1 VTVQTVGTVLAIIGW
16 MTKAA
21 QALAVVL
28 SVALLSYSVS
38 RASAEAETLQPQ
50 AQFESAIR
58 NRSTSP
64 NLILFTMVD
73 DRTGDSLTG
82 CTLAPLLLGAILKE
96 RDPQQRAIS
105 VQEAVQIALSNTSHV
120 FHFSRQSALDNLR
133 DMADGKYSRACGVLK
148 QSGCVQRQDLTGAFV
163 AC

>member
-1 VTVQTVGTVLAIIGW
+1 VTVQTVGTVLAVIEW

-21 QALAVVL
+21 RALAVVL
-28 SVALLSYSVS
+28 SVLPSYSVS

-50 AQFESAIR
+50 AQFEAAIR

-73 DRTGDSLTG
+73 DRTGDSWTG

-96 RDPQQRAIS
+96 RDPQQQVIS
-105 VQEAVQIALSNTSHV
+105 VQEAIQIALSNISHV
-120 FHFSRQSALDNLR
+120 FHFSKQSALDNLR
-133 DMADGKYSRACGVLK
+133 DIADGKYSRACGALK
-148 QSGCVQRQDLTGAFV
+148 KDGCVQRQDLTGAFV

>member
-1 VTVQTVGTVLAIIGW
+1 VTVKTVGTVLAVIER

-28 SVALLSYSVS
+28 SVALLLSYSVS

-50 AQFESAIR
+50 AQFEAAIR

-64 NLILFTMVD
+64 NLILLTMVD
-73 DRTGDSLTG
+73 DRTGDSWTG
-82 CTLAPLLLGAILKE
+82 CTLAPLLLGAILK
-96 RDPQQRAIS
+96 QQRTIS
-105 VQEAVQIALSNTSHV
+105 VQEAIQIALSNTSHV

>member
-1 VTVQTVGTVLAIIGW
+1 MTVQTVGTVLAVIEW

-28 SVALLSYSVS
+28 SVALLLSYSVS

-50 AQFESAIR
+50 AQFEAAIR

-64 NLILFTMVD
+64 NLILLTMVD
-73 DRTGDSLTG
+73 DRTGDSWTG
-82 CTLAPLLLGAILKE
+82 CTLAPLLLGAILK
-96 RDPQQRAIS
+96 QQRTIS
-105 VQEAVQIALSNTSHV
+105 VQEAIQIALSNTSHV
-120 FHFSRQSALDNLR
+120 CHFSRQSALDNLR

-163 AC
+163 PC

>member
-1 VTVQTVGTVLAIIGW
+1 VTVQTVGTVLAVIER

-21 QALAVVL
+21 RALAVVL
-28 SVALLSYSVS
+28 SVLPSYSVS

-50 AQFESAIR
+50 AQFEAAIR

-73 DRTGDSLTG
+73 DRTRDSWTG
-82 CTLAPLLLGAILKE
+82 CTLAPLLLGAILK
-96 RDPQQRAIS
+96 QQRTIS
-105 VQEAVQIALSNTSHV
+105 VQEAIQIALSNTSHV